1 MGIII
6 AFISQ
11 KGGVGKSTLARACA
25 RELANNQISVKV
37 ADLDIQQGTCIEWG
51 RTRLSNDIEP
61 SVPVAFYKTVQA
73 ALADSGNY
81 DSLVIDG
88 PARVSAATLEIAK
101 TANLIIQ
108 PSGASVDDLRPAV
121 KEFHGLVN
129 NHIPK
134 SKMMFILNRIGT
146 TAEEEN
152 ARSYIQE
159 AGYEVLEGC
168 LFEKPAYRKAQNLG
182 YSITETKYKA
192 LNEKADILIQNL
204 INKIVTNG

>member
-1 MGIII
+1 MTIIV

-11 KGGVGKSTLARACA
+11 KGGVGKSTLARALA
-25 RELANNQISVKV
+25 RELAGNKMSVKL

-73 ALADSGNY
+73 ALADSNNY
-81 DSLVIDG
+81 DALVIDG
-88 PARVSAATLEIAK
+88 PARVSTATLEIAK
-101 TANLIIQ
+101 VANLVIQ

-121 KEFHGLVN
+121 KEFHGLVKN
-129 NHIPK
+129 LIPR
-134 SKMMFILNRIGT
+134 SKLMFVLNRIGT
-146 TAEEEN
+146 LAEEET
-152 ARSYIQE
+152 ARAYIQE
-159 AGYEVLEGC
+159 AGYEVFEDC

-182 YSITETKYKA
+182 FSITETKYKG
-192 LNEKADILIQNL
+192 LNEKADTLIQNL